1 MRIIYE
7 KKAMQGAGMSS
18 KCPRNSFRRRGTEPA
33 FRDSC
38 VQNCL
43 ARFRGIP
50 KEQRQLQRLL
60 RDHVKSAEFCPKV
73 AKIVLRQGSNRNVS
87 RFPTN
92 LYILLG
98 Y

>member
-43 ARFRGIP
+43 ARFRRDSEKNSDNYSDFYAITLKASNLAQNLQNSLPGRDLTGI
-50 KEQRQLQRLL
+50 
-60 RDHVKSAEFCPKV
+60 SADFRRTSTFFAV
-73 AKIVLRQGSNRNVS
+73 
-87 RFPTN
+87 
-92 LYILLG
+92 
-98 Y
+98 